1 MEHFLR
7 ESAQLRP
14 FFTGTARSGG
24 GGGGCCSC
32 SSGGGGG
39 GGNSDLTLPILL
51 GALAVA
57 VAFLNQQII
66 AAGRK
71 RKRRKKRST
80 DIQNYFENEAGNSNL
95 KNDDLIQMV
104 LPSLYKTEMKYNV

>member
-1 MEHFLR
+1 M
-7 ESAQLRP
+7 
-14 FFTGTARSGG
+14 
-24 GGGGCCSC
+24 
-32 SSGGGGG
+32 
-39 GGNSDLTLPILL
+39 

-80 DIQNYFENEAGNSNL
+80 EIQNDFEKEAGNSNS
-95 KNDDLIQMV
+95 KNDDLIEMV
-104 LPSLYKTEMKYNV
+104 LSSLYKTEIKYNA